1 MSGPWHLTTSTCR
14 MSIGASVQFR
24 PLTRC
29 IPSLSL
35 DTHRQMK
42 IEAEEAGNTH
52 PTLKSWS
59 SCSSSTKEVTM
70 RTMENLLSHKA
81 KKLVLQ
87 LGWQI
92 QSKTIERRTL
102 SWRCLTILRIVMYI
116 KKSKASQISGLM
128 FLFLFRNNL
137 VKMKKRKIQSVK
149 DISVRSQIYKFS
161 G

>member
-1 MSGPWHLTTSTCR
+1 L
-14 MSIGASVQFR
+14 I
-24 PLTRC
+24 
-29 IPSLSL
+29 
-35 DTHRQMK
+35 
-42 IEAEEAGNTH
+42 
-52 PTLKSWS
+52 
-59 SCSSSTKEVTM
+59 STKEVTM

-128 FLFLFRNNL
+128 FLFLFRNNH
-137 VKMKKRKIQSVK
+137 V
-149 DISVRSQIYKFS
+149 
-161 G
+161 

>member
-1 MSGPWHLTTSTCR
+1 

-35 DTHRQMK
+35 DTHHQMK

-87 LGWQI
+87 L
-92 QSKTIERRTL
+92 E
-102 SWRCLTILRIVMYI
+102 
-116 KKSKASQISGLM
+116 
-128 FLFLFRNNL
+128 
-137 VKMKKRKIQSVK
+137 
-149 DISVRSQIYKFS
+149 
-161 G
+161 